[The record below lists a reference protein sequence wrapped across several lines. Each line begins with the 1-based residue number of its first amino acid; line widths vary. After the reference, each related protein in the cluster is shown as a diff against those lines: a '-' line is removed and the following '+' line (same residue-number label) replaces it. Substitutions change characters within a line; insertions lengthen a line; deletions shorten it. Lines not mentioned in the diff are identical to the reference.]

1 MKLATVGLG
10 LAIFALWGCGRAP
23 EHGHAGHAAPGAE
36 AGEAGVSRRGADEA
50 VGTQAAPR
58 EVRVEVGDHMRF
70 DITRIEAAAGE
81 VLRLQLVH
89 RGKGPKEV
97 MGHNW
102 VLLRPGADAT
112 AYANAAVGAKAHD
125 YLPPARSADLLAATK
140 LLGGGGRDAVVFT
153 VPEDAAPGTELVYLC
168 TFPAHLQLGMR
179 GVLVVK

>member
-1 MKLATVGLG
+1 MKPASLPVV
-10 LAIFALWGCGRAP
+10 LAIFALCGCGRSP
-23 EHGHAGHAAPGAE
+23 EHGHAEHAAPGAA
-36 AGEAGVSRRGADEA
+36 AGEAGVSRRGATEA
-50 VGTQAAPR
+50 LGTMAAPR

-70 DITRIEAAAGE
+70 DVTRIEAAAGE
-81 VLRLQLVH
+81 VLRVHVAH

-125 YLPPARSADLLAATK
+125 YLPPARSDDLLAATK
-140 LLGGGGRDAVVFT
+140 LLGGGARDAVVFT

-179 GVLVVK
+179 GVLVVR